1 MRVVA
6 GVLTA
11 LLLGG
16 LTGAVTGQA
25 QASPAAEAAE
35 PGRVGLP
42 AAAKNVELRAA
53 IPETEGAISINF
65 MQYRHRD
72 VMFLSGTFGLKT
84 YDVTDVDRPRLL
96 DHLTKQELALPGDD
110 PEQRFW
116 ENEDVT
122 VDPNRKLV
130 FLARERSAFGR
141 QVGSERPTGVYFVS
155 AVDPARLELLSFA
168 PMGTGHITSCVNDC
182 SYLWTTGYDGTP
194 TDDPDT
200 YRRSGKVFVTDIRD
214 PRNPKTLGT
223 YVDLNRNQGETHM
236 THDVQVDAAGIAWV
250 AGTGGTRGY
259 HTRGWHRDPLTGQVR
274 EATPYSPVP
283 YAGGAAAKL
292 DMPTS
297 FSHNSF
303 RPVGR
308 TLKDGPKPSRE
319 HPAGSLLLH
328 TEEAFGSA
336 TCKDQGR
343 FVISSLAGSTG
354 GESWRATPEQPFHLK
369 TVGVWSPDDQEG
381 TLPGPDTFCSAHYF
395 DVHQRIVAYS
405 WYEQGTRF
413 LDISDPANPIQVA
426 YWRPEGAV
434 SFAPYWHR
442 GRVFVADL
450 ARGVEVVK
458 LTAAAYEAQ
467 ASHTNVTLK
476 TAPVTE
482 VSATFRSLDGPRKRL
497 PLAPDPDYGFAC
509 PMLVGR
515 CVPGEP
521 CC

>member
-1 MRVVA
+1 MRVLAGVVTASLLAVA
-6 GVLTA
+6 GGLVGPGTA
-11 LLLGG
+11 S
-16 LTGAVTGQA
+16 
-25 QASPAAEAAE
+25 ASVPE
-35 PGRVGLP
+35 PGRQAGGL
-42 AAAKNVELRAA
+42 AAAARNVELRAA
-53 IPETEGAISINF
+53 IPETEGAVSINF
-65 MQYRHRD
+65 LQYRHRD

-84 YDVTDVDRPRLL
+84 YDVTDADRPRLL
-96 DHLTKQELALPGDD
+96 DHLTKPELALPGDD

-141 QVGSERPTGVYFVS
+141 QPGNERPTGVYFVS
-155 AVDPARLELLSFA
+155 AADPERLELLSFQ
-168 PMGTGHITSCVNDC
+168 PMGTGHITTCVNDC

-194 TDDPDT
+194 STDPDT

-214 PRNPKTLGT
+214 PREPVTLAT

-259 HTRGWHRDPLTGQVR
+259 HTRGWHRDPLSGQVR
-274 EATPYSPVP
+274 EATAYDPIP
-283 YAGGAAAKL
+283 YAGGAAPKL

-336 TCKDQGR
+336 TCEDQGR
-343 FVISSLAGSTG
+343 FVISSLEGSTD
-354 GESWRATPEQPFHLK
+354 GESWRATPERPFHLK

-413 LDISDPANPIQVA
+413 LDITDPAHPIQVA

-458 LTAAAYEAQ
+458 LTTAAYEAQ
-467 ASHTNVTLK
+467 ATHTNVGCSK
-476 TAPVTE
+476 TCSAAGSAAPSKRRSRIAILDSLVDHTND
-482 VSATFRSLDGPRKRL
+482 SACSAWPRPWGSTRSW
-497 PLAPDPDYGFAC
+497 
-509 PMLVGR
+509 
-515 CVPGEP
+515 
-521 CC
+521 